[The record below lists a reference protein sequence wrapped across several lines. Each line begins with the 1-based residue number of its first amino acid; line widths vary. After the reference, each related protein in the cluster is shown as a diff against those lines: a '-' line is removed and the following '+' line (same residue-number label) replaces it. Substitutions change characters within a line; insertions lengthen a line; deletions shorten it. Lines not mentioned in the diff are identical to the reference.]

1 MTRPVPARTVT
12 AHPVAA
18 HPVRGRPAR
27 PPGTPERA
35 CAASAGFTL
44 VELLVVLAIMAML
57 AGLVAPRVMDYFG
70 RAKIDTAKL
79 QIENIAAAME
89 LHRLDVGRY
98 PTNPE
103 GLQALVAPTGAP
115 RWQGPYLRGGAVPLE
130 PWGRPYRYRIPG
142 TDGRSFDVYSSG
154 PSDAGDGA
162 PGRGAIFNRP

>member
-1 MTRPVPARTVT
+1 MTCPVPARSVPACSVPARPVPA
-12 AHPVAA
+12 AA
-18 HPVRGRPAR
+18 PRAR
-27 PPGTPERA
+27 ASAGT
-35 CAASAGFTL
+35 AGFTL

-70 RAKIDTAKL
+70 RAKVDTAKL
-79 QIENIAAAME
+79 QLENIAAALE

-103 GLQALVAPTGAP
+103 GLQALVAPTGAA
-115 RWQGPYLRGGAVPLE
+115 RWQGPYLKGGAVPLD

-142 TDGRSFDVYSSG
+142 TEGRSFDVFSSG